1 MTDTDRVRSGD
12 FGYPIVPIFVDAA
25 GVAVSIADATSMYV
39 ILVPPERDAIVKPA
53 EFVTNGTDGKI
64 TYTVTTGIVA
74 ATTLDEDDPDS
85 HEQWIVQGLALGTTF
100 KVHSAE
106 FTFDV
111 YRSLG
116 EAPA

>member
-1 MTDTDRVRSGD
+1 MTAVRDGD
-12 FGYPIVPIFVDAA
+12 WGYPIVATVVDAA
-25 GVAVSIADATSMYV
+25 GAVVDISDATSLYI
-39 ILVPPERDAIVKPA
+39 ILKGPGQTALVKEA
-53 EFVTNGTDGKI
+53 EFVTDGEDGQI